1 MVKSYS
7 CMYRNGHCTVW
18 NEQMV
23 LQNHIQWSY
32 CYRIGK
38 LLLKRSQLSSQ
49 PDIGVTKYVKISRA
63 DWSTCWF
70 NNRLISHIRRA
81 LTRQGTIELARE
93 HLPITRT
100 QNKISARFADNKR
113 LLGPF
118 RDNSSWFSTTWSHN
132 RLWYYGPRIWDFV
145 KFHFMGTYAVLI

>member
-49 PDIGVTKYVKISRA
+49 PDIGVTKHVKISRA

-93 HLPITRT
+93 HLPISPELKTKFPFVFQITKDYSDLFVTIAPDFLR
-100 QNKISARFADNKR
+100 
-113 LLGPF
+113 LGPIIGY
-118 RDNSSWFSTTWSHN
+118 DITD
-132 RLWYYGPRIWDFV
+132 LGYEI
-145 KFHFMGTYAVLI
+145 L